1 MMKIE
6 RDTEML
12 KRFFSYS
19 IFFAFIIGFVAWT
32 DNPTEAAVRK
42 ERIMVVIPEVHL
54 GRPKVPD
61 PAGETEIVRTLIE
74 EGYKLVD
81 QEQVKKIRYNDIFD
95 KAWKG
100 DDTGALK
107 IARKFNAEILI
118 IGEAFSEFAQVTRV
132 PGMKGMPGGDLIS
145 CRARVEAKAL
155 RTDTGQIVATYGAH
169 GSGVDISENIAAK
182 AALADAGRKAA
193 QYFVNMFAK
202 KSSSA
207 SGSGIEL
214 IVQGIKGF
222 SQLNSLKNSL
232 SRMPGVDNVEVLNFE
247 SGDATIDITFKGNAM
262 EFASVLEAN
271 GVKLKIQKL
280 EATRIKA
287 DYR

>member
-1 MMKIE
+1 MF
-6 RDTEML
+6 
-12 KRFFSYS
+12 KRVVSSS
-19 IFFAFIIGFVAWT
+19 IFVVFIMGFLAWT
-32 DNPTEAAVRK
+32 NYTIEAAVRK

-54 GRPKVPD
+54 GRPKIPD
-61 PAGETEIVRTLIE
+61 PAGETEIVRILIE

-100 DDTGALK
+100 NDTGALMV
-107 IARKFNAEILI
+107 ARKFNADILI
-118 IGEAFSEFAQVTRV
+118 VGEAFSQFAQVTRV
-132 PGMKGMPGGDLIS
+132 PGQRGMPGGDLIS

-155 RTDTGQIVATYGAH
+155 RTDTGQILATYGAH

-182 AALADAGRKAA
+182 AALADAGRQAA
-193 QYFVNMFAK
+193 QYFVDMFAK
-202 KSSSA
+202 KSSSS

-222 SQLNSLKNSL
+222 SQLNSLKSSL
-232 SRMPGVDNVEVLNFE
+232 GRMPGVENVEVLNFE
-247 SGDATIDITFKGNAM
+247 GGDATIDITFKGNAM
-262 EFASVLEAN
+262 EFASVMEAN